1 MRRGDRLEQRLALP
15 LALVAVVGTISTIG
29 YWLLWRPY
37 DATWLE
43 AAYMTFITMT
53 TVGYGE
59 VYPLSPTGRVFT
71 MVTGFAGIASL
82 FYVFGVFMDYLVE
95 MGTSGERR
103 KRQMEKLAA
112 AMNEHVILVGLGR
125 VGNQAAQEL
134 TQGREPFVVIE
145 NDPER
150 VAWALEHGYTV
161 IEGDATED
169 EVLKKAGIERAKGL
183 IAATGDDAGNLFI
196 VLSARSLNP
205 DLYIVARAEE
215 ASVIPKM
222 QKAGANRVIDPYAIG
237 GRRLANLVLHPA
249 VVDFL
254 ETTLRRGGAPI
265 SIEDIIISE
274 DSPLVGKSIA
284 ELNLNRRYGVVVL
297 AVIRGKETLVSP
309 PAEYVFQ
316 PGDQIVVMATL
327 EQLERFVSAMEKEE
341 RKKQKDRAKKER
353 GEQQ

>member
-1 MRRGDRLEQRLALP
+1 MGRGERLEQRLALP
-15 LALVAVVGTISTIG
+15 LALVAVIGTVSTIG

-37 DATWLE
+37 GASWLE

-59 VYPLSPTGRVFT
+59 VYPLSPAGRVFT
-71 MVTGFAGIASL
+71 MITGFAGIASL

-112 AMNEHVILVGLGR
+112 ALSEHVILVGLGR
-125 VGNQAAQEL
+125 VGHQAAEEL
-134 TQGREPFVVIE
+134 AQGHEPFVVIE
-145 NDPER
+145 SDPER
-150 VAWALEHGYTV
+150 VAWALEQGYTV

-169 EVLKKAGIERAKGL
+169 EVLRKAGIERAKGL
-183 IAATGDDAGNLFI
+183 IAATGDDASNLFI

-205 DLYIVARAEE
+205 EIYIVARAEE

-254 ETTLRRGGAPI
+254 ETTLRRGDAPI
-265 SIEDIIISE
+265 SIEDIIISAN
-274 DSPLVGKSIA
+274 SPLVGKSIA
-284 ELNLNRRYGVVVL
+284 ELSLNRRYGVVVL
-297 AVIRGKETLVSP
+297 AVIHGEETIVSP
-309 PAEYVFQ
+309 PAEYVFR
-316 PGDQIVVMATL
+316 PEDRVVVMATL
-327 EQLERFVSAMEKEE
+327 EQLERFVAAMEKEE
-341 RKKQKDRAKKER
+341 SENKRKQTQNGR
-353 GEQQ
+353 GEQR

>member
-1 MRRGDRLEQRLALP
+1 MGRRDRLEQRLALP
-15 LALVAVVGTISTIG
+15 LALVAAVGAVSTIG
-29 YWLLWRPY
+29 YWWLWRPY
-37 DATWLE
+37 GASWLE

-59 VYPLSPTGRVFT
+59 VYPLSPAGRVFT

-103 KRQMEKLAA
+103 KRQMEKLASG
-112 AMNEHVILVGLGR
+112 MNEHVILVGLGR
-125 VGNQAAQEL
+125 VGNQAAEEL
-134 TQGREPFVVIE
+134 VQGREPFVVVE
-145 NDPER
+145 SDPDR

-161 IEGDATED
+161 IEGDGTED
-169 EVLKKAGIERAKGL
+169 EVLKKAGIERARGL
-183 IAATGDDAGNLFI
+183 IAATGDDATNLFI

-205 DLYIVARAEE
+205 KLYIVARAEDS
-215 ASVIPKM
+215 SVIAKM
-222 QKAGANRVIDPYAIG
+222 KKAGANRVIDPYAIG
-237 GRRLANLVLHPA
+237 GRRLANLVRHPA

-309 PAEYVFQ
+309 PAEYVFR
-316 PGDQIVVMATL
+316 PTDQVVIMATV
-327 EQLERFVSAMEKEE
+327 EQLERFVREMEKQEE
-341 RKKQKDRAKKER
+341 ETQRKRAAKER
-353 GEQQ
+353 GER

>member
-1 MRRGDRLEQRLALP
+1 MGRGERLGQRLALP
-15 LALVAVVGTISTIG
+15 LALVAVVGLISTIG

-37 DATWLE
+37 GASWIE

-59 VYPLSPTGRVFT
+59 VYPLSPAGRVFT

-103 KRQMEKLAA
+103 KKRMEKIAA
-112 AMNEHVILVGLGR
+112 GMSEHVILVGLGR
-125 VGNQAAQEL
+125 VGHQAAEEL
-134 TQGREPFVVIE
+134 AQGHEPFVVIE

-150 VAWALEHGYTV
+150 VAWALEQGFTV

-169 EVLKKAGIERAKGL
+169 ETLRKAGIERARGL
-183 IAATGDDAGNLFI
+183 VAATGDDASNLFI

-205 DLYIVARAEE
+205 RLFIVARAEE

-222 QKAGANRVIDPYAIG
+222 QKAGADRVIDPYAIG

-265 SIEDIIISE
+265 SIEDILISE
-274 DSPLVGKSIA
+274 NSPLAGHSIA

-309 PAEYVFQ
+309 PAEYVFE
-316 PGDQIVVMATL
+316 PGDQIVIMATV
-327 EQLERFVSAMEKEE
+327 EQLQRFVAEIEKQEMESRIRE
-341 RKKQKDRAKKER
+341 RQEGSER
-353 GEQQ
+353 Q

>member
-1 MRRGDRLEQRLALP
+1 MGRGERLEQRLALP
-15 LALVAVVGTISTIG
+15 LALVAVVGIISTVG
-29 YWLLWRPY
+29 YWILWRPY
-37 DATWLE
+37 GASWIE

-59 VYPLSPTGRVFT
+59 VYPLSPMGRVFT
-71 MVTGFAGIASL
+71 MITGFAGIASL

-112 AMNEHVILVGLGR
+112 AMSGHVILVGLGR
-125 VGNQAAQEL
+125 VGHQAAEEL

-145 NDPER
+145 SDPER

-205 DLYIVARAEE
+205 KLYIVARAEE

-222 QKAGANRVIDPYAIG
+222 KKAGANRVIDPYAIG

-274 DSPLVGKSIA
+274 DSPLVGRSIA

-316 PGDQIVVMATL
+316 PGDQIVIMATV
-327 EQLERFVSAMEKEE
+327 EQLERFVREMEKEE
-341 RKKQKDRAKKER
+341 GENQRKRALRER
-353 GEQQ
+353 GERQ